1 MVGNVIHSIQSKSYL
16 YSFILFAVENN
27 EGGGGQKNIVVYC
40 PYWIVNSTQ
49 YIYRIREEGE
59 IDLPAG
65 TKVNESK

>member
-1 MVGNVIHSIQSKSYL
+1 M
-16 YSFILFAVENN
+16 ENN

-49 YIYRIREEGE
+49 YVYRIREEGE
-59 IDLPAG
+59 MELPAG